1 MHNSISI
8 GIIICEKLCL
18 KLPSQAHSF
27 PLWKGIFPTTA
38 VTFYKIEQPLHPSP
52 EIQSAPL
59 FPAICGSLNA

>member
-1 MHNSISI
+1 MYNSI

-27 PLWKGIFPTTA
+27 PLWKAIFPTTA
-38 VTFYKIEQPLHPSP
+38 VTFYKIEQPLHPLP
-52 EIQSAPL
+52 RDPIYTP